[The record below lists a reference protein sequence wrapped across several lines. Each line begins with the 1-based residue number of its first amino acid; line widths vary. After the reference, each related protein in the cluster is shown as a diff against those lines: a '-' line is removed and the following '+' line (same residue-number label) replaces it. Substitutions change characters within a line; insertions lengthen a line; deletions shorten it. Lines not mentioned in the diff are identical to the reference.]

1 MIQELK
7 EYYGGQFEP
16 ELISEINQVATF
28 VEVPEGKDLIRPG
41 QYIKTMPLLLS
52 GSIKIMRPDSNGD
65 ELLLYHLEKGDTC
78 AMSMTCCMGNTK
90 SEIHAVTET
99 PAKLLMIP
107 IEKME
112 EWSSKYSTWRN
123 FVFTSYHNRMMELLE
138 SVDNIAFNNMDERL
152 GNYIFD
158 KVKIL
163 NSKHIYTTHK
173 EIAYDLHTSRVVIS
187 RLLKKMENNHLVKLH
202 RSFVTSV
209 T

>member
-123 FVFTSYHNRMMELLE
+123 RMMELLE

-202 RSFVTSV
+202 RSFIEVL
-209 T
+209 

>member
-112 EWSSKYSTWRN
+112 EW
-123 FVFTSYHNRMMELLE
+123 L
-138 SVDNIAFNNMDERL
+138 DQIAQNDPAKA
-152 GNYIFD
+152 FD
-158 KVKIL
+158 IITKLSEYVLPKL
-163 NSKHIYTTHK
+163 TRAEFK
-173 EIAYDLHTSRVVIS
+173 E
-187 RLLKKMENNHLVKLH
+187 M
-202 RSFVTSV
+202 TSV
-209 T
+209 EGLLSLPESERKKRIIELRNNLNKTA